1 MVVFVLSLLTV
12 LATDACTIV
21 QYLYYKV
28 LKLPCRD
35 VQLTHIDS
43 QTSRRNVGITLCDW
57 PAFRSVLTIIC
68 PLWLARNGSFPGR
81 CYSNSSYKQLPYQH
95 TPLRSPDACVF
106 NYVCI
111 WPHISA
117 RFAYLHGAVSLD
129 TNSRA
134 SLNTCT
140 VVHPCLHVR
149 KHIP

>member
-1 MVVFVLSLLTV
+1 M
-12 LATDACTIV
+12 
-21 QYLYYKV
+21 YLDRHQQETSHFFAPHYR
-28 LKLPCRD
+28 LNL
-35 VQLTHIDS
+35 QLTPTHNHLVFFVFFCS
-43 QTSRRNVGITLCDW
+43 ASVYSPFLNNRRRIENAAIV
-57 PAFRSVLTIIC
+57 F
-68 PLWLARNGSFPGR
+68 PLWLARNASFPGR

-111 WPHISA
+111 RPHMYA